1 MFWRSRQNG
10 GQGGLDTTLL
20 DWTRNDPFRQ
30 RELLDGGVL
39 IIGRTGSGKTSS
51 SGLLLGRRIVRNKN
65 SCGLINA
72 AKPED
77 VGMWRQIFA
86 EAKRSDDLLI
96 FDASGKLRFNFTDE
110 ARQHGGDT
118 LAIRRC
124 LMTLEETLSCDEG
137 GGRGEDAKFWEKL
150 QEQMIDNAV
159 QIVHLATGRVTTT
172 DLEEFITT
180 AAESKEQL
188 NDPSWQDDFH
198 SECLRAAYNRQKSD
212 VEAKDCTQAMRY
224 WLGHYPKLSDRTR
237 SSISAGVL
245 GVLHIFNMGLTRE
258 LVSTTTNVSPD
269 DMLLRRKWVLVN
281 MPLATYGD
289 LGRFINAGWKYLT
302 QRRVL
307 RREAKPG
314 DPIHVCWCDEASQ
327 FCNSFDS
334 YYIAQSRSHL
344 GCLVFLS
351 QSVGSFYAAF
361 AGNTGKYKAEVL
373 LSNFKHKVLHALA
386 DAETATWASDL
397 LGKQLET
404 FIGGSTQPPQD
415 VWDCVM
421 GTGQFSGSFNSHY
434 EYVLQPSVFMN
445 GLRTGGKHNGY
456 VCDAVVIRSGEPFS
470 NGQNYLQV
478 AFSQR

>member
-1 MFWRSRQNG
+1 MFWQRRQSN
-10 GQGGLDTTLL
+10 GLDTTLL
-20 DWTRNDPFRQ
+20 NWTRDDPFTQ
-30 RELLDGGVL
+30 RDLLDGGVL

-77 VGMWRQIFA
+77 VGMWQRIFA
-86 EAKRSDDLLI
+86 EAGRSNDLII
-96 FDASGKLRFNFTDE
+96 FDASAKLRFNFLDE

-124 LMTLEETLSCDEG
+124 LMTLEENLSCDEG
-137 GGRGEDAKFWEKL
+137 GGRGEDGKFWEQL

-172 DLEEFITT
+172 DLEGFIAT
-180 AAESKEQL
+180 AAESKQQL
-188 NDPSWQDDFH
+188 KDPAWRDEFH
-198 SECLRAAYNRQKSD
+198 SECLRAAYKRQKSD
-212 VEAKDCTQAMRY
+212 VEAKDCAQAMRY
-224 WLGHYPKLSDRTR
+224 WGRHYPKLSDRTR

-245 GVLHIFNMGLTRE
+245 KVLHIFNMGLTRE

-269 DMLLRRKWVLVN
+269 DMLLGRKWVLVN
-281 MPLATYGD
+281 MPPATYGD

-307 RREAKPG
+307 RRAAGPG

-334 YYIAQSRSHL
+334 HYIAQSRSHL

-351 QSVGSFYAAF
+351 QSLGSFNAAYA
-361 AGNTGKYKAEVL
+361 GDTGKYKAQVL
-373 LSNFKHKVLHALA
+373 LSNFKHKVLHAVG
-386 DAETATWASDL
+386 DAETATWAADL
-397 LGKQLET
+397 LGKKLET
-404 FIGGSTQPPQD
+404 FIGGSTQPPED
-415 VWDCVM
+415 VWDSVM
-421 GTGQFSGSFNSHY
+421 GAGKFSGSFNSHY
-434 EYVLQPSVFMN
+434 EYVLQPRVFMN
-445 GLRTGGKHNGY
+445 GLRTGGKQNGY
-456 VCDAVVIRSGEPFS
+456 ACDAVVIRSGEPFS